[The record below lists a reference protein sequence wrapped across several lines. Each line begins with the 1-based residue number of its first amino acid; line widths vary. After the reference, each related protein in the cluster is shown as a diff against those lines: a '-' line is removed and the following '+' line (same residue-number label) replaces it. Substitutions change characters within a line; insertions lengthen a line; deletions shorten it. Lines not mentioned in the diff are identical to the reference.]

1 MRDPAQ
7 RLGAPRCLKVE
18 LTFPLGPLAFFTGT
32 IKAIRALAG
41 NPLLTDPPLKAD
53 TLIQVTWATYRSLLK
68 CSVLTDTFSSN
79 PMATPKGCH
88 VLLKLS
94 CS

>member
-41 NPLLTDPPLKAD
+41 NPLLTDPP
-53 TLIQVTWATYRSLLK
+53 RRR
-68 CSVLTDTFSSN
+68 
-79 PMATPKGCH
+79 TP
-88 VLLKLS
+88 
-94 CS
+94 